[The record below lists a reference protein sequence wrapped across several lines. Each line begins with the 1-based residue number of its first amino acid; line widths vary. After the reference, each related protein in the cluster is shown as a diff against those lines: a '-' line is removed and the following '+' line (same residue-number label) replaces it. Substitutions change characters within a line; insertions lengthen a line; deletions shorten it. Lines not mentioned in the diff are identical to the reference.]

1 MRIKKIALAFFGVII
16 FNSCN
21 PYIKGRF
28 ATIDNNVCKKLSGKV
43 VIYAVFVDTKYTKP
57 WTSFDILSTLDS
69 IKIAAKW
76 IEKKASEYSNSTTIE
91 VVYHQ
96 SKKTIPISKNLPQK
110 SLYKTLITT
119 SPLFGI
125 KRTDNWANSIAVEAG
140 KSFSPDTS
148 SITKTKIV
156 IKDRERLIARLRDIY
171 KTENVALMFFIN
183 NYFMEDI
190 SAVLH
195 SASNDDNAEYG
206 IVSYKT
212 PAVIAHE
219 FLHLF
224 GAMDLYTTPWDKK
237 RQAKKKKEWAM
248 KEFPNEIMAFT
259 HRHIDS
265 LEIGQFTRYLV
276 GWDKTLN
283 EEYRKK
289 LLGRNIYPLKY

>member
-1 MRIKKIALAFFGVII
+1 MFSKKIILSISVVIV

-28 ATIDNNVCKKLSGKV
+28 ATIDNNVCKKLSGKII
-43 VIYAVFVDTKYTKP
+43 IYAIFVDTKYTKP

-69 IKIAAKW
+69 IRVASNW
-76 IEKKASEYSNSTTIE
+76 IEKKANEYSNSTSIGI
-91 VVYHQ
+91 VYHQ
-96 SKKTIPISKNLPQK
+96 AKKIIPITKNLPQK

-125 KRTDNWANSIAVEAG
+125 KRTDNWANSIALEAG
-140 KSFSPDTS
+140 KSFSPDTN
-148 SITKTKIV
+148 SITKTKII

-171 KTENVALMFFIN
+171 KTENVALLYFIN
-183 NYFMEDI
+183 NYFMDDL

-195 SASNDDNAEYG
+195 SGSNDDNAEYG

-224 GAMDLYTTPWDKK
+224 GELDLYITPWDSK
-237 RQAKKKKEWAM
+237 RKAKRKKEWAM

-265 LEIGQFTRYLV
+265 LEISQFTRYLI
-276 GWDKTLN
+276 GWDKSL
-283 EEYRKK
+283 EDEYRKK
-289 LLGRNIYPLKY
+289 LLGRKIYPLKY